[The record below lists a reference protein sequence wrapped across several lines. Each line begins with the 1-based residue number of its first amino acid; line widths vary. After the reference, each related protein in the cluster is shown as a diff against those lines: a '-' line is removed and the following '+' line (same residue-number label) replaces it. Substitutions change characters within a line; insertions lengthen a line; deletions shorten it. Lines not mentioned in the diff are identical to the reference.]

1 MTMSHLLK
9 QTKKC
14 CVKIIR
20 KLSLNS
26 NTTATGGGSGADQS
40 PTNHGHGLNN
50 RITAKY
56 VLHTNCTPTRCK
68 VQPCCDSTSTAT
80 TVFEEHPVYG
90 WPSIDEQ
97 GSVDGSTVNRAGFRP
112 LAEEPPMES
121 SLPNIPETQN
131 NYKLSRNTKNLP
143 KKRTN
148 ITSNKNVNLRKCFR
162 LRSKTFDGPLAA
174 MAATGGTEGTVAE
187 SVQQQQQLSRP
198 AVMTTSTTSATTTTT
213 TTVNGAAEREPTDS
227 QTLAS
232 NNSSSRLIGTRLDK
246 ISKSLMMRSASVEAT
261 GHAEVAGEEQ
271 QQHHHQHLHGL
282 AAVAKRSKPLFL
294 TSNKHRRS
302 NYNHIDAGDDD
313 DDDDDDY
320 DDDNGTGEFDEVL
333 IEELGEGQ
341 ARWRRSVYHQDQEG
355 LTLSS
360 IGGASK
366 RQFGLDGSAEQETTL
381 TDQSTVVPSVL
392 ERLTVAETAAAI
404 LFEKVKY
411 DRTKR
416 YLIDQLGEPDSA
428 ASTSPAGSAS
438 SIGAFHGLSSSCS
451 SSPFHLAIAAAAA
464 KSEDFVDPW
473 KNYNI
478 RGGASGDK
486 VSKNPWDHQQQQQ
499 QQSLGKTLKASP
511 VLMESVSPTP
521 VTTSYTP
528 VRSHWNPFEYSP
540 AHLARLS
547 GQKQHHQ
554 QQQHQVAQPKQ
565 QQYRPAFQVQT
576 DVWENL
582 NNKHYEIDT
591 DVVWRSTRCS
601 SRRTSA
607 STVET
612 WIDDETFDNS
622 FNEELERRCATLQI
636 CE

>member
-26 NTTATGGGSGADQS
+26 STTGGGGASSGGDDDQS
-40 PTNHGHGLNN
+40 PTATGVGLNN
-50 RITAKY
+50 RIPGKY
-56 VLHTNCTPTRCK
+56 VLHKNCTPTRCK
-68 VQPCCDSTSTAT
+68 IQPGCPEGGGTTASFDELRHSTFGWSAGSGL
-80 TVFEEHPVYG
+80 EHPHEAV
-90 WPSIDEQ
+90 
-97 GSVDGSTVNRAGFRP
+97 GFHP
-112 LAEEPPMES
+112 LAEEQSIAGES
-121 SLPNIPETQN
+121 LSFRRSFAGSPTPADNIPETQN
-131 NYKLSRNTKNLP
+131 NYSAARNAKNLP

-162 LRSKTFDGPLAA
+162 LRSKTFDTTAPVPGGVPNGTAGPPVVVAA
-174 MAATGGTEGTVAE
+174 AVTQEVSAPVQGSGVAA
-187 SVQQQQQLSRP
+187 P
-198 AVMTTSTTSATTTTT
+198 AVD
-213 TTVNGAAEREPTDS
+213 VEVPDS
-227 QTLAS
+227 QTLAN
-232 NNSSSRLIGTRLDK
+232 NNSSSRLIGARLDK
-246 ISKSLMMRSASVEAT
+246 ISKSLMRGVEVVGGT
-261 GHAEVAGEEQ
+261 GVGGGGPEE
-271 QQHHHQHLHGL
+271 HHYHGGL
-282 AAVAKRSKPLFL
+282 AKISKPLFL
-294 TSNKHRRS
+294 TSKKHRRS
-302 NYNHIDAGDDD
+302 NYNHIDAADDD
-313 DDDDDDY
+313 DDDD
-320 DDDNGTGEFDEVL
+320 
-333 IEELGEGQ
+333 GEG
-341 ARWRRSVYHQDQEG
+341 RWRRSYPQTEAIT
-355 LTLSS
+355 LTSALMFS
-360 IGGASK
+360 ATD
-366 RQFGLDGSAEQETTL
+366 RQQQQLRPQQEQETTL
-381 TDQSTVVPSVL
+381 TTLVAGGGQYQYHHNAPSVL

-416 YLIDQLGEPDSA
+416 YLIDQLTEA
-428 ASTSPAGSAS
+428 ESTSLSGGPGSPASL
-438 SIGAFHGLSSSCS
+438 AFQGLSSSCS
-451 SSPFHLAIAAAAA
+451 SSPFHLAVAAAAA

-478 RGGASGDK
+478 RGGACWDK
-486 VSKNPWDHQQQQQ
+486 VSKSPWD
-499 QQSLGKTLKASP
+499 STASVKASP
-511 VLMESVSPTP
+511 VAHSTPPAPAPASPPAVRAPP
-521 VTTSYTP
+521 VQTSYTP

-540 AHLARLS
+540 AHLARLAPAS
-547 GQKQHHQ
+547 SNQQQ
-554 QQQHQVAQPKQ
+554 QQQHLSGGGEPKHP
-565 QQYRPAFQVQT
+565 QYRPAFQVQT